1 MNIYQMYAANG
12 NRCGFYVRRDS
23 WSHPETYALVLTIDG
38 KEEGPL
44 PGFPPYHKNAGVS
57 ARIWY
62 QGKPAVGRLSC
73 AGSHAYSQI
82 PFRQ

>member
-12 NRCGFYVRRDS
+12 NRCGFYVRRDG
-23 WSHPETYALVLTIDG
+23 WSHPETYALILTIAG

-44 PGFPPYHKNAGVS
+44 PGNPPYHKNAAVL
-57 ARIWY
+57 ARVWY
-62 QGKPAVGRLSC
+62 QGKPVEEGLSC
-73 AGSHAYSQI
+73 PGTHAYTKI